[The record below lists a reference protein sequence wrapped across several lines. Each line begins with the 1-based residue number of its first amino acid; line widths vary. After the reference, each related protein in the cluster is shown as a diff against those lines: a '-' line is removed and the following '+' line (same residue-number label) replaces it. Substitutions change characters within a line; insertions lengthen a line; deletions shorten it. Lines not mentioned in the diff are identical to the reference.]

1 MKNNSGID
9 IPKCYEERIITS
21 YSQFLMKQRMS
32 IYSKQQN
39 IRKTNSAP
47 H

>member
-1 MKNNSGID
+1 MKDKMKNNSGID

-32 IYSKQQN
+32 IYSKTAKYQ
-39 IRKTNSAP
+39 KD
-47 H
+47 